1 MSTTSTHGSSALLV
15 ADVIDRGPVSAQQLI
30 VVALCLTF
38 NMLDGFDI
46 TAMAI
51 TVNAIGKE
59 LQLAED
65 KLGLVFS
72 FALAGMMLG
81 AMFLAAISDVIGR
94 RKTIILSILLIGISV
109 LLTGYADSL
118 GQLIV
123 LRFISGLGAGAMMAT
138 QATLASEYSSQKF
151 RALSVAAVTAGYPL
165 GAMLTGLVA
174 GHVLPDYGWRGIF
187 FLGGGITLLM
197 SAVAFLLIPESLQ
210 FLIEKRPPNA
220 LARANRILTKLKRQ
234 ALAELPRVAQQSRK
248 SGEQGD
254 IFRNM
259 LSLLTPA
266 YRRKTLTLW
275 LTFFLCFNTLYF
287 LMSWIPKLIVNAGL
301 SEQTGHYA
309 FALFNLGG
317 VLGIFLLGTLATRWK
332 LSKLVAFFLITS
344 ALGMVAFA
352 LAPTE
357 KNLLLFL
364 IFLIG
369 IMQQGGF
376 TGLYAVATHIYP
388 TEIRSTGVGWA
399 IGLGRF
405 GAVVGPA
412 LAGVMIASGVSM
424 AGNFYIFAIPMAI
437 GGIVAYWLN
446 VK

>member
-1 MSTTSTHGSSALLV
+1 MVSTPTHSNSALLV
-15 ADVIDRGPVSAQQLI
+15 ADVIDHGPVSAQQLI
-30 VVALCLTF
+30 VVALCLIL

-46 TAMAI
+46 TAMAV
-51 TVNAIGKE
+51 TVNAIGNE
-59 LQLAED
+59 LQLEED

-94 RKTIILSILLIGISV
+94 RKTIILSILLVGSTV
-109 LLTGYADSL
+109 FLTGYVTRL
-118 GQLIV
+118 WELIL
-123 LRFISGLGAGAMMAT
+123 LRFISGLGAGAMMAS

-174 GHVLPDYGWRGIF
+174 SHVLPDYGWRGIF
-187 FLGGGITLLM
+187 FLGGGVTLVM
-197 SAVAFLLIPESLQ
+197 SLAAFLLMPESLQ
-210 FLIEKRPPNA
+210 FLIEKRPANA
-220 LARANRILTKLKRQ
+220 LAQINRILIKLKR
-234 ALAELPRVAQQSRK
+234 APLEDLPGISQQLSKDGSRN
-248 SGEQGD
+248 

-259 LSLLTPA
+259 LKLLTPT
-266 YRRKTLTLW
+266 YRRSTLTLW
-275 LTFFLCFNTLYF
+275 LAFFLCFNTLYF

-309 FALFNLGG
+309 FSLFNLGG
-317 VLGIFLLGTLATRWK
+317 VLGIFLLGSLATRWK
-332 LSKLVAFFLITS
+332 LSNLVAFFLIAS
-344 ALGMVAFA
+344 AIGMVFFA
-352 LAPTE
+352 MAPTE

-364 IFLIG
+364 IFFIG
-369 IMQQGGF
+369 IAQQGGF

-399 IGLGRF
+399 IGLARF
-405 GAVVGPA
+405 GAVLGPA
-412 LAGVMIASGVSM
+412 IAGVMIASGVSM

-437 GGIVAYWLN
+437 GGMVAYWLN